1 MIHSLVI
8 DATGQDLRRLRQ
20 GMAAIAELADAAD
33 VPVTWALDV
42 RCARSAA
49 SWLVERGDKPDTV
62 ILVLNTGTWG
72 LSDTSVAEANIDEAA
87 ERLVRER
94 EQLPQRIA
102 QERDRLLEALP
113 DAKVT
118 IAGAEAKN
126 PALIYALEANELHG
140 LWGYRW
146 NEASPR
152 AMDRGCPFGY
162 FYASRD
168 RHHSGGAPASSVV
181 GIPRHSGDLS
191 FWRRMPPEP
200 GPAPDPDDAL
210 LIGEPAPTPIL
221 VNLGAATT
229 LAELRRVAAC
239 SDINGWN
246 AVVQTI
252 HAEEC
257 AALTEKDVADLNEV
271 WAAAKEMGFTS
282 RPVPDAVEEYR
293 TRHPETEPTIQVA
306 DRAAQSEGKKAAKG
320 GRELFYYD
328 ARGQYAFDDG
338 VSAPTDC
345 YNYVTAPASSRFLTE
360 YELPTVTEFS
370 SERRR
375 SQLHLSLALESP
387 KPMPYAMFLWNEH
400 RHLSVVEENVL
411 ELRWVDEHGMLIL
424 MDLEPG
430 VNEFSVLLTI

>member
-20 GMAAIAELADAAD
+20 GMAAIAELADAAET
-33 VPVTWALDV
+33 PITWALDV
-42 RCARSAA
+42 RSARSAA
-49 SWLVERGDKPDTV
+49 PWLVERSDKPDAV

-72 LSDTSVAEANIDEAA
+72 LSDTSAADANIDEAA
-87 ERLVRER
+87 ERVVRER

-102 QERDRLLEALP
+102 QERDRLVEALP
-113 DAKVT
+113 DVNVT

-126 PALIYALEANELHG
+126 PALIYALEETGFQG

-168 RHHSGGAPASSVV
+168 RHHSGGAPASAVIGV
-181 GIPRHSGDLS
+181 PRHSGDLS

-210 LIGEPAPTPIL
+210 LIGEPASTPII

-239 SDINGWN
+239 SDVNGWN

-257 AALTEKDVADLNEV
+257 AALTEQDTADLNEV
-271 WAAAKEMGFTS
+271 WVAAKEMAFISTS
-282 RPVPDAVEEYR
+282 LTEAVEAYR
-293 TRHPETEPTIQVA
+293 DKFPETEPTIQVA
-306 DRAAQSEGKKAAKG
+306 DRGARTEAAAAATG
-320 GRELFYYD
+320 AREFFYFD

-338 VSAPTDC
+338 GSAPTDC

-375 SQLHLSLALESP
+375 SQLHISLVLESP

>member
-8 DATGQDLRRLRQ
+8 DATGQDLRRIRQ
-20 GMAAIAELADAAD
+20 GMAAIAELADNAD
-33 VPVTWALDV
+33 VPITWALDV
-42 RCARSAA
+42 RSARSAA
-49 SWLVERGDKPDTV
+49 SWLVERSNRPDTV

-72 LSDTSVAEANIDEAA
+72 LSDTSAADANIDEAA

-94 EQLPQRIA
+94 EQLPTRIG
-102 QERDRLLEALP
+102 QERDRLIEALP
-113 DAKVT
+113 GAKVT

-126 PALIYALEANELHG
+126 PALIYALESLEFQG

-162 FYASRD
+162 FFVSRD
-168 RHHSGGAPASSVV
+168 RQHSGGAPASTVV
-181 GIPRHSGDLS
+181 GVPRHSGDLS

-200 GPAPDPDDAL
+200 GVAPNAEDDI
-210 LIGEPAPTPIL
+210 LIGEPAPTPIVIDL
-221 VNLGAATT
+221 DTATT
-229 LAELRRVAAC
+229 TAELRRVAAC
-239 SDINGWN
+239 GEVNAWN

-257 AALTEKDVADLNEV
+257 AALTEQDTADLNEV
-271 WAAAKEMGFTS
+271 WAAAKEFGFTS
-282 RPVPDAVEEYR
+282 TPLTESVAEYR
-293 TRHPETEPTIQVA
+293 TRFPETEPTIQVA
-306 DRAAQSEGKKAAKG
+306 DRAAASEGPARPG
-320 GRELFYYD
+320 GSREFFYYD
-328 ARGQYAFDDG
+328 ARGQYTFDDG
-338 VSAPTDC
+338 GSAPTDC

-360 YELPTVTEFS
+360 YELPTVTDFS

-375 SQLHLSLALESP
+375 SQLRLSLALESP
-387 KPMPYAMFLWNEH
+387 KPMPYAMFMWNEH

-430 VNEFSVLLTI
+430 KNEFSVLLTI